1 LRSVL
6 FLLNLRV
13 HKFKHQSGILDI
25 DNQWIFLKGNL
36 MSKKQKK
43 EPTLKC
49 PLSQEQKEFVNEVVD
64 VVDKHKKIF
73 NKLNPLS
80 P

>member
-1 LRSVL
+1 MFI
-6 FLLNLRV
+6 FLLALRI
-13 HKFKHQSGILDI
+13 HKRKHQAVILEMI
-25 DNQWIFLKGNL
+25 TKGYPPEGKI

-49 PLSQEQKEFVNEVVD
+49 PLSQEQKDFVNDVAD
-64 VVDKHKKIF
+64 VVDKHKKII

>member
-1 LRSVL
+1 
-6 FLLNLRV
+6 
-13 HKFKHQSGILDI
+13 
-25 DNQWIFLKGNL
+25 

-49 PLSQEQKEFVNEVVD
+49 PLSQEQKDFVNEVVD
-64 VVDKHKKIF
+64 VVDKHKKIV

>member
-1 LRSVL
+1 
-6 FLLNLRV
+6 
-13 HKFKHQSGILDI
+13 
-25 DNQWIFLKGNL
+25 

-49 PLSQEQKEFVNEVVD
+49 PLSQEQKDFVNEVAD
-64 VVDKHKKIF
+64 VVDKHKKII
-73 NKLNPLS
+73 NKLNLLS

>member
-1 LRSVL
+1 
-6 FLLNLRV
+6 
-13 HKFKHQSGILDI
+13 
-25 DNQWIFLKGNL
+25 

-49 PLSQEQKEFVNEVVD
+49 PLSQEQKDFVNEIAD
-64 VVDKHKKIF
+64 AIDKHKKIA